1 MTFHYQSAEEIG
13 QAYRTSDVTPIDVT
27 ESLLSRIEQI
37 DRELLSYA
45 TVMRIEHL
53 KRQKQLLECLKT
65 VKIWE
70 HCMAFP

>member
-45 TVMRIEHL
+45 TVMRDQALEEAEAATRML
-53 KRQKQLLECLKT
+53 KDGKDL
-65 VKIWE
+65 
-70 HCMAFP
+70 